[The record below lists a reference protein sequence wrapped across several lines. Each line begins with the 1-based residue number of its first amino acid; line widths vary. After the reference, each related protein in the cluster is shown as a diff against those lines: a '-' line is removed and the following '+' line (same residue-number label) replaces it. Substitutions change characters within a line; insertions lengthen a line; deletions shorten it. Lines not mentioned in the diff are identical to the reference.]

1 MTSHRRNLLLWDLG
15 FLSFR
20 LWLNEHFFLPHGIS
34 IIIATVIGNTMA
46 QQCVATRKIKISFNF
61 YNSSLQCDLSISVAR
76 NIKEIT
82 QHLKKLAKFYA
93 HKSKKYRG
101 RWAITWALTLISS
114 HFNQKYFL
122 NVHSFPFAASYCIY

>member
-1 MTSHRRNLLLWDLG
+1 MNVLAAISKWLHIVEIFFLLWDLG
-15 FLSFR
+15 FISFR

-76 NIKEIT
+76 NIKEKNTASQEIGKILCT
-82 QHLKKLAKFYA
+82 QK
-93 HKSKKYRG
+93 
-101 RWAITWALTLISS
+101 
-114 HFNQKYFL
+114 
-122 NVHSFPFAASYCIY
+122 